1 MDQKRSKER
10 TLLDTQDVER
20 TLQRLAHEMW
30 ETHGRDGDLALVGI
44 RTRGFYLA
52 ERLGKMISALRGAEV
67 QVGALDIGLY
77 RDDLELQGVAPM
89 VRSTEIHFTVDRRP
103 ITLIDDVLFTGRT
116 VRSALNALCDLGRPS
131 RVRLAVLIDRGHR
144 ELPIRADYVGKNMPS
159 ARHEEIQVRLVE
171 TDGIDEV
178 DIISSANPLGSE
190 SRKIGHFQ
198 RSS

>member
-131 RVRLAVLIDRGHR
+131 RVRLAALIDRGHR
-144 ELPIRADYVGKNMPS
+144 ELPVAPDHVGREVHTRRDDKVDVLLTEVDGED
-159 ARHEEIQVRLVE
+159 AVHLVE
-171 TDGIDEV
+171 
-178 DIISSANPLGSE
+178 
-190 SRKIGHFQ
+190 SR
-198 RSS
+198 